1 MSVLNPFKLRSR
13 KEVPGGIS
21 IQGSAKRGSARS
33 RSRIFM
39 AMGVVFAIYGT
50 IGARL
55 VHLGMIEEPVV
66 NLPQSRPTA
75 SRPDILDRNGEVL
88 ATDIKTASLFA
99 EPRRIVDIDEAIEKL
114 QTVLP
119 DLDYTQTYRKLDSDA
134 GFVWLRRQLSPRQ
147 QADILALGVPG
158 LGFRTEKR
166 RFYPGGPTASHILG
180 LVNIDNKG
188 IAGME
193 KYIDDQGLA
202 DLQALGLA
210 GPDTLEPVKLSIDI
224 RAQHVL
230 HDELSDALERYQA
243 VAAGGVILNART
255 GEVLAMASLPDYD
268 PNNPYNALEKDRLN
282 RMSAGVFEMGSTFKL
297 FTTAMALDSGKVGLN
312 STFDATKPIRMGG
325 FTINDFYGKRRVLTV
340 PEVFI
345 YSSNIGTAKMAEVV
359 GVEGHRAF
367 LKKVGL
373 LDRMQTELPEV
384 AAPTEPREWKT
395 IHSVTISYG
404 HGMATTPLQTAV
416 SSGAMVNGGKLIPP
430 TFLTRT
436 EEEADQIAQQVISP
450 DTSAKIRYLYRL
462 NVEKGSGKRSE
473 VPGYYVGGKTGTA
486 DKVVNGRYANDSRFN
501 AFLAAFPSDDPEY
514 VVAIVIDEP
523 KPEPPA
529 RSATSGLNT
538 APVAGRVIRRTAAL
552 LGVDPDFGHESEAL
566 LVSYQ

>member
-13 KEVPGGIS
+13 KEVSGGIS

-210 GPDTLEPVKLSIDI
+210 GPDTLGPVKLSIDI

-312 STFDATKPIRMGG
+312 SGFDASEPGRMGSC
-325 FTINDFYGKRRVLTV
+325 TINDFYGKRRVLTV

-345 YSSNIGTAKMAEVV
+345 YSSNIGAAKMAEVV

-373 LDRMQTELPEV
+373 LDRMQTELP
-384 AAPTEPREWKT
+384 
-395 IHSVTISYG
+395 
-404 HGMATTPLQTAV
+404 
-416 SSGAMVNGGKLIPP
+416 
-430 TFLTRT
+430 
-436 EEEADQIAQQVISP
+436 
-450 DTSAKIRYLYRL
+450 
-462 NVEKGSGKRSE
+462 
-473 VPGYYVGGKTGTA
+473 
-486 DKVVNGRYANDSRFN
+486 
-501 AFLAAFPSDDPEY
+501 
-514 VVAIVIDEP
+514 
-523 KPEPPA
+523 
-529 RSATSGLNT
+529 
-538 APVAGRVIRRTAAL
+538 
-552 LGVDPDFGHESEAL
+552 
-566 LVSYQ
+566 